1 MSSVFSKVRRKIEYI
16 HNKKQLMITLLS
28 REGGKNMARQCLAMK
43 RQPPCLIHL

>member
-16 HNKKQLMITLLS
+16 HNKKATYDYAPQQ
-28 REGGKNMARQCLAMK
+28 GGWENMDRQCLAMK